1 MKSKKNNKSTSFR
14 HDHYSQNREKIKKR
28 GARKKKKIADF
39 PVRHRPKNAEPHL
52 KV

>member
-1 MKSKKNNKSTSFR
+1 MKSKKNKSTSFR

-28 GARKKKKIADF
+28 GGRKKKIADF